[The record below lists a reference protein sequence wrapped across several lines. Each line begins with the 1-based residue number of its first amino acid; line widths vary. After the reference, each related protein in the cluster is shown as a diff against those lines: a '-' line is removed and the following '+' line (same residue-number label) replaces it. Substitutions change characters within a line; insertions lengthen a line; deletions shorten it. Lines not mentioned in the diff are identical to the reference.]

1 MAKKRRRRRQ
11 EEQPQVENRREVRL
25 RARDRERNLRLTA
38 IVGGLVGLAL
48 LLVLYGVVNEL
59 IIKPNSVLAQVEDQ
73 TIVTREFW
81 QQARLRE
88 SELENQRLRLQMFAQ
103 QFGDSSLF
111 ASQIASINA
120 TLASPLTLGTQVLND
135 MIEGAVLQI
144 KAPEVGVSVTDE
156 EVEETL
162 LEEVARGQGA
172 LTVPQATATA
182 DAAIEAT
189 ATAETFT
196 PTPVPS
202 PTPTPE
208 DSSDSAPTAVAA
220 AAESETVEEAPTP
233 EPPTVLTDEL
243 YAEGLSTLED
253 NLRENAGM
261 SLATY
266 REVIRARL
274 LRTKMSETVS
284 RDLVSD
290 TEEQVR
296 VRHILISVDPDP
308 EPAGETEGA
317 TPAAE
322 TTPAPPGSTEE
333 DSESTVAPAETP
345 APAPETES
353 SDENSEGPEAPAVE
367 ITVEVGGEDET
378 SPAETP
384 APAPESS
391 NENGKGPEAPV
402 VEPTEEGAAEDD
414 GVGSPPAPEIWNPD
428 ANGDGRVDDAEAL
441 AFAQILHQR
450 ILDGEDFADLAL
462 RFSND
467 PGSGSQGGD
476 LGWAGRGRYVAEFEE
491 TAFSLGV
498 GEMSAPVKST
508 FGYHIIEVLERDD
521 ERPKEEASLQQE
533 YAEAFQTWLQE
544 QVLSLNID
552 RPDNL
557 AAMLPRNL
565 GDADDQ

>member
-38 IVGGLVGLAL
+38 IVGGIVGVAL

-73 TIVTREFW
+73 TIVTRDFW
-81 QQARLRE
+81 QQTRLRE
-88 SELENQRLRLQMFAQ
+88 SELENQRLRLQIFAQ

-182 DAAIEAT
+182 DASIEAT

-202 PTPTPE
+202 PAPTPE

-220 AAESETVEEAPTP
+220 AAETETLEEAPTP
-233 EPPTVLTDEL
+233 EPPTVLTDAL
-243 YAEGLSTLED
+243 YAEGLSTLEE

-296 VRHILISVDPDP
+296 VRHILISVNPAP

-322 TTPAPPGSTEE
+322 TTPAPPGSTEA
-333 DSESTVAPAETP
+333 DAESTVAPA
-345 APAPETES
+345 A
-353 SDENSEGPEAPAVE
+353 E
-367 ITVEVGGEDET
+367 ITVEVGGEDEK

-384 APAPESS
+384 PPAPESRDEDGES
-391 NENGKGPEAPV
+391 PEAPAA
-402 VEPTEEGAAEDD
+402 ETTAGDGAEDD
-414 GVGSPPAPEIWNPD
+414 EVGSPPAPEIWNPD
-428 ANGDGRVDDAEAL
+428 TNNDGRVDDAEAL

-476 LGWAGRGRYVAEFEE
+476 LGWAGRGRYVPEFEE

-533 YAEAFQTWLQE
+533 YAAAFQTWLQE

-565 GDADDQ
+565 GDSDDQ

>member
-11 EEQPQVENRREVRL
+11 EEAPQFENRREVRL

-38 IVGGLVGLAL
+38 IVGGLVGVAL
-48 LLVLYGVVNEL
+48 VLVLYGVVNEL

-73 TIVTREFW
+73 TLVTRDFW
-81 QQARLRE
+81 QQTRLRE
-88 SELENQRLRLQMFAQ
+88 SELENQRLRLQIFAQ

-144 KAPEVGVSVTDE
+144 KAPDVGVSVTDE

-162 LEEVARGQGA
+162 REEVALGQGA

-182 DAAIEAT
+182 DASIEAT

-196 PTPVPS
+196 PTP
-202 PTPTPE
+202 TPE
-208 DSSDSAPTAVAA
+208 DSSDSAPSANAA
-220 AAESETVEEAPTP
+220 GAETETVEEAPTP
-233 EPPTVLTDEL
+233 EPPTVLTDAL
-243 YAEGLSTLED
+243 YQEGLSTLEE

-261 SLATY
+261 SLASY

-274 LRTKMSETVS
+274 LRTKVSETVS
-284 RDLVSD
+284 RDLVST

-308 EPAGETEGA
+308 EPAGESEA
-317 TPAAE
+317 PADEA
-322 TTPAPPGSTEE
+322 TPAPPGSTEE
-333 DSESTVAPAETP
+333 EAESTVAPAAETP
-345 APAPETES
+345 PPSPEST
-353 SDENSEGPEAPAVE
+353 DENSENTVAPAA
-367 ITVEVGGEDET
+367 ET
-378 SPAETP
+378 SADSS
-384 APAPESS
+384 ESDGS
-391 NENGKGPEAPV
+391 EAD
-402 VEPTEEGAAEDD
+402 GAAEDG
-414 GVGSPPAPEIWNPD
+414 GVSSPAAPEIWNPD

-441 AFAQILHQR
+441 AFAQGLHQR

-467 PGSGSQGGD
+467 PGSGSQGGE
-476 LGWAGRGRYVAEFEE
+476 LGWAGRGRYVPEFEE
-491 TAFSLGV
+491 AAFSLGV
-498 GEMSAPVKST
+498 GEMSAPVRSS

-521 ERPKEEASLQQE
+521 ERPKEEASLQQA
-533 YAEAFQTWLQE
+533 YSEAFQTWLQE

-565 GDADDQ
+565 GQSDDQ

>member
-11 EEQPQVENRREVRL
+11 EEAPQFENRREVRL

-38 IVGGLVGLAL
+38 IVGGLVGVAL
-48 LLVLYGVVNEL
+48 VLVLYGVVNEL

-73 TIVTREFW
+73 TIVTRDFW

-88 SELENQRLRLQMFAQ
+88 SELENQRLRLQIFAQ

-111 ASQIASINA
+111 ASQIATINA

-144 KAPEVGVSVTDE
+144 KAPDLGVSVTDE

-162 LEEVARGQGA
+162 REEVARGQGA

-182 DAAIEAT
+182 DASIEAT

-208 DSSDSAPTAVAA
+208 ESADSEAAATVAVAA
-220 AAESETVEEAPTP
+220 PEDDPEGPSGDPTTP
-233 EPPTVLTDEL
+233 EPPNVLTDDL
-243 YAEGLSTLED
+243 YQDGLSTLEE

-261 SLATY
+261 SLADY

-274 LRTKMSETVS
+274 LRTKVSETVS
-284 RDLVSD
+284 RDLVST

-296 VRHILISVDPDP
+296 VRHILISVDPEP
-308 EPAGETEGA
+308 E
-317 TPAAE
+317 PAAE
-322 TTPAPPGSTEE
+322 TEGDETT
-333 DSESTVAPAETP
+333 PAETP
-345 APAPETES
+345 PPESESTDADGESTTETTA
-353 SDENSEGPEAPAVE
+353 GGAVE
-367 ITVEVGGEDET
+367 VE
-378 SPAETP
+378 
-384 APAPESS
+384 
-391 NENGKGPEAPV
+391 
-402 VEPTEEGAAEDD
+402 EDD
-414 GVGSPPAPEIWNPD
+414 SPPAPEIWNPD
-428 ANGDGRVDDAEAL
+428 SNGDGRVDDAEAL
-441 AFAQILHQR
+441 AFAQTLHQR

-476 LGWAGRGRYVAEFEE
+476 LGWAGRGRYVPEFEE
-491 TAFSLGV
+491 AAFSLGA
-498 GEMSAPVKST
+498 GEMSAPVRSS

-521 ERPKEEASLQQE
+521 ERPKEEASLQQA

-557 AAMLPRNL
+557 AAKLPRNL
-565 GDADDQ
+565 GQSDDQ

>member
-38 IVGGLVGLAL
+38 IVGGIVGVAL

-73 TIVTREFW
+73 TIVTRDFW
-81 QQARLRE
+81 QQTRLRE
-88 SELENQRLRLQMFAQ
+88 SELENQRLRLQIFAQ

-135 MIEGAVLQI
+135 MIEAAVLQI

-182 DAAIEAT
+182 DASIEAT

-220 AAESETVEEAPTP
+220 AAETETLEEAPTP
-233 EPPTVLTDEL
+233 EPPTVLTDAL
-243 YAEGLSTLED
+243 YQEGLSTLED

-261 SLATY
+261 NLASY
-266 REVIRARL
+266 REVIRTRL

-296 VRHILISVDPDP
+296 VRHILISVDPEP

-322 TTPAPPGSTEE
+322 TTPAPPGSTEA
-333 DSESTVAPAETP
+333 DAESTVAPA
-345 APAPETES
+345 A
-353 SDENSEGPEAPAVE
+353 E
-367 ITVEVGGEDET
+367 ITVEVGGEDEK

-384 APAPESS
+384 PPAPESRDEDGES
-391 NENGKGPEAPV
+391 PEAPTA
-402 VEPTEEGAAEDD
+402 EATAGDGAEDD
-414 GVGSPPAPEIWNPD
+414 GIGSPPAPEIWNPD
-428 ANGDGRVDDAEAL
+428 TNNDGRVDDAEAL

-476 LGWAGRGRYVAEFEE
+476 LGWAGRGRYVPEFEE

-533 YAEAFQTWLQE
+533 YAAAFQTWLQE

-565 GDADDQ
+565 GDSDDQ

>member
-38 IVGGLVGLAL
+38 IVGGIVGVAL

-73 TIVTREFW
+73 TIVTRDFW
-81 QQARLRE
+81 QQTRLRE
-88 SELENQRLRLQMFAQ
+88 SELENQRLRLQIFAQ

-144 KAPEVGVSVTDE
+144 KAPEVGVSVTDD

-162 LEEVARGQGA
+162 RQEVAQGQGA

-182 DAAIEAT
+182 DAAVEAT
-189 ATAETFT
+189 ATAESFT

-220 AAESETVEEAPTP
+220 AAETETLEEAPTP
-233 EPPTVLTDEL
+233 EPPTVLTDAL
-243 YAEGLSTLED
+243 YAEGLSTLEE

-266 REVIRARL
+266 REVIRGRL

-296 VRHILISVDPDP
+296 VRHILISVDPEP

-322 TTPAPPGSTEE
+322 TTPAPPGSTEA
-333 DSESTVAPAETP
+333 DADSTVAPA
-345 APAPETES
+345 A
-353 SDENSEGPEAPAVE
+353 E
-367 ITVEVGGEDET
+367 ITVEVGGEDEK

-384 APAPESS
+384 PPAPESRD
-391 NENGKGPEAPV
+391 ENGESPEAPTA
-402 VEPTEEGAAEDD
+402 EATAGDGAEDD
-414 GVGSPPAPEIWNPD
+414 GIGSPPAPEIWNPD
-428 ANGDGRVDDAEAL
+428 TNNDGRVDDAEAL

-476 LGWAGRGRYVAEFEE
+476 LGWAGRGRYVPEFEE

-533 YAEAFQTWLQE
+533 YAAAFQTWLQE

-565 GDADDQ
+565 GDSDDQ

>member
-38 IVGGLVGLAL
+38 IVGGIVGVAL

-73 TIVTREFW
+73 TIVTRDFW
-81 QQARLRE
+81 QQTRLRE
-88 SELENQRLRLQMFAQ
+88 SELENQRLRLQIFAQ

-135 MIEGAVLQI
+135 MIEAAVLQI
-144 KAPEVGVSVTDE
+144 KAPEVGVSVTDD

-162 LEEVARGQGA
+162 RQEVAQGQGA

-182 DAAIEAT
+182 DAAVEAT
-189 ATAETFT
+189 ATAESFT

-220 AAESETVEEAPTP
+220 AADTETLEEAPTP
-233 EPPTVLTDEL
+233 EPPTVLTDAL
-243 YAEGLSTLED
+243 YQEGLSTLED

-261 SLATY
+261 NLASY

-296 VRHILISVDPDP
+296 VRHILISVDPEP

-322 TTPAPPGSTEE
+322 TTPAPPGSTEA
-333 DSESTVAPAETP
+333 DAESTVAPA
-345 APAPETES
+345 A
-353 SDENSEGPEAPAVE
+353 E
-367 ITVEVGGEDET
+367 ITVEVGGEDEK

-384 APAPESS
+384 PPAPESRDEDGES
-391 NENGKGPEAPV
+391 PEAPTA
-402 VEPTEEGAAEDD
+402 EATAGDGAEDD
-414 GVGSPPAPEIWNPD
+414 GIGSPPAPEIWNPD
-428 ANGDGRVDDAEAL
+428 TNNDGRVDDAEAL

-476 LGWAGRGRYVAEFEE
+476 LGWAGRGRYVPEFEE

-533 YAEAFQTWLQE
+533 YAAAFQTWLQE

-565 GDADDQ
+565 GDSDDQ

>member
-38 IVGGLVGLAL
+38 IVGGLVGVAL
-48 LLVLYGVVNEL
+48 LLVLYGVANEL

-73 TIVTREFW
+73 TIVTRDFW

-88 SELENQRLRLQMFAQ
+88 SELQNQRLRLQIFAQ

-135 MIEGAVLQI
+135 MIEAAVLQI
-144 KAPEVGVSVTDE
+144 KAPEVGVSVTDD

-162 LEEVARGQGA
+162 RQEVAQGQGA

-182 DAAIEAT
+182 DAAVEAT
-189 ATAETFT
+189 ATAESFT

-220 AAESETVEEAPTP
+220 AADTETLEEAPTP
-233 EPPTVLTDEL
+233 EPPTVLTDAL
-243 YAEGLSTLED
+243 YQEGLSTLED

-261 SLATY
+261 NLASY

-296 VRHILISVDPDP
+296 VRHILISVDPEP

-322 TTPAPPGSTEE
+322 TTPAPPGSTEA
-333 DSESTVAPAETP
+333 DAESTVAPA
-345 APAPETES
+345 A
-353 SDENSEGPEAPAVE
+353 E
-367 ITVEVGGEDET
+367 ITVEVGGEDEK

-384 APAPESS
+384 PPAPESRD
-391 NENGKGPEAPV
+391 ENGESPEAPAA
-402 VEPTEEGAAEDD
+402 EMTAGEGAEDD

-476 LGWAGRGRYVAEFEE
+476 LGWAGRGRYVPEFEE

-533 YAEAFQTWLQE
+533 YAAAFQTWLQE

-565 GDADDQ
+565 GDSDDQ

>member
-38 IVGGLVGLAL
+38 IVGGLVGVAL

-73 TIVTREFW
+73 EIVTRDFW

-88 SELENQRLRLQMFAQ
+88 SELENQRLRLQLFAQ

-120 TLASPLTLGTQVLND
+120 TLASPLTLGTQVLNE

-156 EVEETL
+156 EVEDTL

-182 DAAIEAT
+182 DAAVEAT

-202 PTPTPE
+202 ATPTPE

-220 AAESETVEEAPTP
+220 AAEPETVEEAPTP

-253 NLRENAGM
+253 NLRDNAGM

-296 VRHILISVDPDP
+296 VRHILISVDPEP
-308 EPAGETEGA
+308 EPAGESEGA

-333 DSESTVAPAETP
+333 DGESTVTPAETP
-345 APAPETES
+345 APAPES
-353 SDENSEGPEAPAVE
+353 SDENSEGPEAPAVDT
-367 ITVEVGGEDET
+367 TVEVGGEDET

-391 NENGKGPEAPV
+391 NKNGKGPEAPV
-402 VEPTEEGAAEDD
+402 VETTEKGAAEDD

-467 PGSGSQGGD
+467 PGSGSQGGE

-498 GEMSAPVKST
+498 GEMSAPVRST

-565 GDADDQ
+565 GDSDDQ

>member
-25 RARDRERNLRLTA
+25 RARERERNLRLTA
-38 IVGGLVGLAL
+38 IVGGIVGVAL
-48 LLVLYGVVNEL
+48 LLVLFGVVNEL

-73 TIVTREFW
+73 TIVTRDFW
-81 QQARLRE
+81 QQARLRQ
-88 SELENQRLRLQMFAQ
+88 SELENQRLRLQLFAQ

-135 MIEGAVLQI
+135 MIEGAVLRI

-162 LEEVARGQGA
+162 REEVALGQGA
-172 LTVPQATATA
+172 LTEPQATATA
-182 DAAIEAT
+182 DAAVEAT
-189 ATAETFT
+189 ANAETFT
-196 PTPVPS
+196 PTPLPS
-202 PTPTPE
+202 PMPE
-208 DSSDSAPTAVAA
+208 DDADNAPTAVAA
-220 AAESETVEEAPTP
+220 GAEPETLEEAPTP
-233 EPPTVLTDEL
+233 EPPTVLTDAL
-243 YAEGLSTLED
+243 YEEGLSTLEE

-261 SLATY
+261 SLASY

-274 LRTKMSETVS
+274 LRTKVSETVS
-284 RDLVSD
+284 RDLVSA

-308 EPAGETEGA
+308 EPTAESEAPAGET
-317 TPAAE
+317 TPS
-322 TTPAPPGSTEE
+322 PPGSTEE
-333 DSESTVAPAETP
+333 DGESTVAPAVETP
-345 APAPETES
+345 PS
-353 SDENSEGPEAPAVE
+353 
-367 ITVEVGGEDET
+367 
-378 SPAETP
+378 
-384 APAPESS
+384 APESTDK
-391 NENGKGPEAPV
+391 NGESTVAPTA
-402 VEPTEEGAAEDD
+402 ETTAGGAAEDG
-414 GVGSPPAPEIWNPD
+414 GVSSPPASEIWNPD

-441 AFAQILHQR
+441 AFAQTLHQR

-467 PGSGSQGGD
+467 PGSGTQGGD
-476 LGWAGRGRYVAEFEE
+476 LGWAGRGRYMPEFEE
-491 TAFSLGV
+491 TAFSLEV
-498 GEMSAPVKST
+498 GEISTPVKST

-533 YAEAFQTWLQE
+533 YSEAFQTWLQE

-565 GDADDQ
+565 GDSDDQ

>member
-38 IVGGLVGLAL
+38 IVGGIVGVAL

-73 TIVTREFW
+73 TIVTRDFW
-81 QQARLRE
+81 QQTRLRE
-88 SELENQRLRLQMFAQ
+88 SELENQRLRLQIFAQ

-135 MIEGAVLQI
+135 MIEAAVLQI
-144 KAPEVGVSVTDE
+144 KAPEVGVSVTDD

-162 LEEVARGQGA
+162 RQEVAQGQGA

-182 DAAIEAT
+182 DAAVEAT
-189 ATAETFT
+189 ATAESFT

-220 AAESETVEEAPTP
+220 AAETETLEEAPTP
-233 EPPTVLTDEL
+233 EPPTVLTDAL
-243 YAEGLSTLED
+243 YQEGLSTLED

-261 SLATY
+261 NLASY

-296 VRHILISVDPDP
+296 VRHILISVDPEP

-322 TTPAPPGSTEE
+322 TTPAPPGSTEA
-333 DSESTVAPAETP
+333 DAESTVAPA
-345 APAPETES
+345 A
-353 SDENSEGPEAPAVE
+353 E
-367 ITVEVGGEDET
+367 ITVEVGGEDEK

-384 APAPESS
+384 PPAPESRD
-391 NENGKGPEAPV
+391 ENGESPEAPAA
-402 VEPTEEGAAEDD
+402 EATAGDGAEDD
-414 GVGSPPAPEIWNPD
+414 GIGSPPAPEIWNPD
-428 ANGDGRVDDAEAL
+428 TNNDGRVDDAEAL

-476 LGWAGRGRYVAEFEE
+476 LGWAGRGRYVPEFEE

-533 YAEAFQTWLQE
+533 YAAAFQTWLQE

-565 GDADDQ
+565 GDSDDQ

>member
-38 IVGGLVGLAL
+38 IVGGIVGVAL

-73 TIVTREFW
+73 TIVTRDFW
-81 QQARLRE
+81 QQTRLRE
-88 SELENQRLRLQMFAQ
+88 SELENQRLRLQIFAQ

-182 DAAIEAT
+182 DASIEAT

-220 AAESETVEEAPTP
+220 AAETETLEEAPTP
-233 EPPTVLTDEL
+233 EPPTVLTDAL
-243 YAEGLSTLED
+243 YAEGLSTLEE

-296 VRHILISVDPDP
+296 VRHILISVNPEP

-322 TTPAPPGSTEE
+322 TTPAPPGSTEA
-333 DSESTVAPAETP
+333 DAESTVAPA
-345 APAPETES
+345 A
-353 SDENSEGPEAPAVE
+353 E
-367 ITVEVGGEDET
+367 ITVEVGGEDEK

-384 APAPESS
+384 PPAPESRDEDGES
-391 NENGKGPEAPV
+391 PEAPAA
-402 VEPTEEGAAEDD
+402 ETTAGDGAEDD

-428 ANGDGRVDDAEAL
+428 TNNDGRVDDAEAL

-476 LGWAGRGRYVAEFEE
+476 LGWAGRGRYVPEFEE

-533 YAEAFQTWLQE
+533 YAAAFQTWLQE

-565 GDADDQ
+565 GDSDDQ